1 MASFYGAGV
10 VTTYSFT
17 LDTEAVQDAIGGM
30 LTDTSSVDFTYDDT
44 ANTITATVIA
54 GGVNHNA
61 LLNYVA
67 NQHTDHSSVSISAGT
82 GLTGGGDI
90 TTSRTISLANTAVT
104 AGSYGT
110 ASQVPSYTVDAQ
122 GRLTAAS
129 NTTISITSSNV
140 SNFTEAVQ
148 DAMGGTLTNSSEITF
163 TYNDPANT
171 QSAALATTGVTAA
184 TYGSTSQVPQIAI
197 DSKGRITSAT
207 NVTVTPASIGAQPLD
222 GDLTG
227 VSALAGTGIV
237 SRTASDT
244 YTTRTI
250 TQSTGITV
258 TNGDGVSGNPTV
270 ALSSGVATPG
280 TYQAVTVD
288 TYGRV
293 TSGTNPTTI
302 SGYGITDAQPLDADL
317 TAIAALSAT
326 GMMARTAANTYTMR
340 TITGSSQITVTNGD
354 GVSGNPTIS
363 HAVSGVA
370 AGTYGTATDVPV
382 IVIDADGHITSATT
396 TPVSSGSDWTELYT
410 TTTYT
415 NNSSV
420 TGVGITELDMVVVA
434 GSYYYYEATILYHT
448 PATSTGLGITVTS
461 PDGASAPGALLVNMT
476 QAADGTAALFSGT
489 INSLGDYVT
498 SAGVQ
503 TAGSP
508 FICNLK
514 GTFPVTTGGTLRI
527 TFRSKVNAST
537 VSVLPGSVLL
547 CRRF

>member
-197 DSKGRITSAT
+197 NSKGRITSAT
-207 NVTVTPASIGAQPLD
+207 NVTVTPASIGAQP
-222 GDLTG
+222 
-227 VSALAGTGIV
+227 
-237 SRTASDT
+237 R
-244 YTTRTI
+244 
-250 TQSTGITV
+250 
-258 TNGDGVSGNPTV
+258 DGVS
-270 ALSSGVATPG
+270 
-280 TYQAVTVD
+280 
-288 TYGRV
+288 
-293 TSGTNPTTI
+293 
-302 SGYGITDAQPLDADL
+302 
-317 TAIAALSAT
+317 
-326 GMMARTAANTYTMR
+326 
-340 TITGSSQITVTNGD
+340 
-354 GVSGNPTIS
+354 
-363 HAVSGVA
+363 
-370 AGTYGTATDVPV
+370 
-382 IVIDADGHITSATT
+382 
-396 TPVSSGSDWTELYT
+396 
-410 TTTYT
+410 
-415 NNSSV
+415 
-420 TGVGITELDMVVVA
+420 
-434 GSYYYYEATILYHT
+434 
-448 PATSTGLGITVTS
+448 
-461 PDGASAPGALLVNMT
+461 
-476 QAADGTAALFSGT
+476 
-489 INSLGDYVT
+489 
-498 SAGVQ
+498 
-503 TAGSP
+503 
-508 FICNLK
+508 
-514 GTFPVTTGGTLRI
+514 
-527 TFRSKVNAST
+527 
-537 VSVLPGSVLL
+537 
-547 CRRF
+547 